1 MTFSVAA
8 RCAKTGMFGAV
19 VSSSSP
25 AVGARCAFV
34 RAGAGAALS
43 QNVTDPRLG
52 VQMLDLMAAGESAE
66 AAVAAV
72 TEAAEHIQYRQ
83 LAAVDGKGGGGVFSG
98 AETLGAHSTARGEN
112 VVSAGN
118 LLSNAALPE
127 IMVKAFTAAEGH
139 LAARLLA
146 AMQTGVNAGGEEG
159 PVHSAGLKIAGD
171 VDWPIADLRVD
182 WTEEACPIAELT
194 RIWRLY
200 EPQLEAYVT
209 RALDPSAAP
218 SYGVPG
224 DE

>member
-8 RCAKTGMFGAV
+8 RCAETGMFGAV

-25 AVGARCAFV
+25 AVGARCAFA
-34 RAGAGAALS
+34 RADAGAALS

-52 VQMLDLMAAGESAE
+52 VRLLDLMAAGESAE
-66 AAVAAV
+66 DAVAAV
-72 TEAAEHIQYRQ
+72 SQTAEHAEYRQ
-83 LAAVDGKGGGGVFSG
+83 LAAVDGLGGGGVFSG
-98 AETLGAHSTARGEN
+98 AKTLGTYNTARGAN

-118 LLSNAALPE
+118 LLSGAALPQ
-127 IMVKAFTAAEGH
+127 IMVDAFLSARGH
-139 LAARLLA
+139 LAARLLH
-146 AMQTGVNAGGEEG
+146 AMQAGVDAGGEEG
-159 PVHSAGLKIAGD
+159 SVHSAGLKIAGD

-182 WTEEACPIAELT
+182 WTEACPIAELT

-200 EPQLEAYVT
+200 EPQLENYVT